1 MNSVGARDDSQRF
14 TLWSVSKR
22 VQLRRRII
30 ASVCASSLFL
40 QGCYNAIP
48 VAGASA
54 LPRGEVTI
62 RMNDRGRL
70 LVGNRLGPLVD
81 KLQGRIVRMDSLQV
95 EMAVELAEDA
105 RGSIARWGGERFTIP
120 REGINSMNEKQL
132 SKKRSWLLVGAI
144 AVGVAAFYIG
154 GKALSL
160 FGSNGSVD
168 PGPDPI

>member
-1 MNSVGARDDSQRF
+1 MNAVGVRDDAHRSTARRSQF
-14 TLWSVSKR
+14 
-22 VQLRRRII
+22 RRRLI

-40 QGCYNAIP
+40 QGCYNAVP
-48 VAGASA
+48 VVGAA
-54 LPRGEVTI
+54 PLPRGDVTI

-81 KLQGRIVRMDSLQV
+81 KLQGRIVSADSGQV
-95 EMAVELAEDA
+95 EIAVELAEDV
-105 RGSIARWGGERFTIP
+105 RGRVARWGGERFTIP
-120 REGINSMNEKQL
+120 REGINTMNEKRL

-160 FGSNGSVD
+160 FGSNGTVE